1 MILYLQKYILV
12 SCKLV
17 LRETAYS
24 SLEIDEEPYKRSLD
38 AMMDC
43 FNPEGE
49 YIPEKVKSL
58 SEAFNSS
65 EIIDKLTT
73 FITRY
78 ETDIFGIPSLQVSF
92 PPFLQF
98 QEKSKSKS
106 EFGSGSGSGY
116 GSESETETDPESD
129 KAFSSE
135 NTESSG
141 SYSPVLQSH
150 AKRMNEPHDSAQEV
164 GFFAFSER

>member
-1 MILYLQKYILV
+1 MILDLRKYILV

-17 LRETAYS
+17 LCETAYS
-24 SLEIDEEPYKRSLD
+24 SLEIDEEPYKHSLD

-49 YIPEKVKSL
+49 YIPEKVNSL

-65 EIIDKLTT
+65 EIIDTLTT

-78 ETDIFGIPSLQVSF
+78 ETDILGIPSIQVSF
-92 PPFLQF
+92 PPFFLF

-106 EFGSGSGSGY
+106 GSGSRSGSELEL
-116 GSESETETDPESD
+116 ESETETDSEPDE
-129 KAFSSE
+129 AFSSE
-135 NTESSG
+135 NTESS
-141 SYSPVLQSH
+141 YSFSPLLQSR

-164 GFFAFSER
+164 GFSPFSKP